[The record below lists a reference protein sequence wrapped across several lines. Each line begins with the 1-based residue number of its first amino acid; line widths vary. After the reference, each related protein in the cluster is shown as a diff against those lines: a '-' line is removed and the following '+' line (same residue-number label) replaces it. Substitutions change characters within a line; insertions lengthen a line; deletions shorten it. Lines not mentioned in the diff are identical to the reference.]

1 MPKAKKVRVRILQ
14 TVTYGEGPTWQAG
27 DVLEVS
33 PELAAVMVSSGE
45 AVYRIGRETSIA
57 IGAQV
62 ARTR

>member
-1 MPKAKKVRVRILQ
+1 MAKAKLVRVRILQ
-14 TVTYGEGPTWQAG
+14 TVTHGEGPTWQVG
-27 DVLEVS
+27 EVLEVS